1 MRKTVVIELLR
12 KYFSTQPVL
21 KAWLFGSF
29 SRGEET
35 QDSDVDIIVS
45 LDKSKPIGLKF
56 FGMWSDLEELLGRKV
71 DLVSEGTLLPFAKES
86 AERDKILCM
95 RERIRDKSR
104 LEHILQAI
112 ERIRRYTKGKT
123 FDDFIADDMMY
134 YAVVKNIEIIG
145 EASNMLTEE
154 FRNAHP
160 DTPWKLVNGMRNYI
174 VHEYFQ
180 VDNNVVWD
188 VITGDL
194 PLLEKQIIAY
204 IMEEPN

>member
-1 MRKTVVIELLR
+1 
-12 KYFSTQPVL
+12 
-21 KAWLFGSF
+21 
-29 SRGEET
+29 
-35 QDSDVDIIVS
+35 
-45 LDKSKPIGLKF
+45 
-56 FGMWSDLEELLGRKV
+56 
-71 DLVSEGTLLPFAKES
+71 
-86 AERDKILCM
+86 
-95 RERIRDKSR
+95 
-104 LEHILQAI
+104 
-112 ERIRRYTKGKT
+112 
-123 FDDFIADDMMY
+123 MMY

-194 PLLEKQIIAY
+194 LLLEKQIIAY
-204 IMEEPN
+204 IME

>member
-1 MRKTVVIELLR
+1 
-12 KYFSTQPVL
+12 
-21 KAWLFGSF
+21 
-29 SRGEET
+29 
-35 QDSDVDIIVS
+35 
-45 LDKSKPIGLKF
+45 
-56 FGMWSDLEELLGRKV
+56 
-71 DLVSEGTLLPFAKES
+71 
-86 AERDKILCM
+86 M
-95 RERIRDKSR
+95 REQIRDKSR

-134 YAVVKNIEIIG
+134 YAIVKNIEIIG

-194 PLLEKQIIAY
+194 PLLEKQIIEY
-204 IMEEPN
+204 IMEEPT